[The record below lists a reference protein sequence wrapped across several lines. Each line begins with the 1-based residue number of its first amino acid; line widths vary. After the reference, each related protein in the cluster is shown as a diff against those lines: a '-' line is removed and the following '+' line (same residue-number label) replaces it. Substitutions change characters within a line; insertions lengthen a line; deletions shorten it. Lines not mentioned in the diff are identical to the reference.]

1 MTLRIR
7 PAEVGDA
14 RQLLALVHDHASFER
29 AEASLTRDDLTRL
42 LAGPAPVQ
50 LTVAEDRG
58 VLLGYSAVTLDYALW
73 RGRYWAH
80 LDCLFVRAADR
91 NRGTG
96 KRLLAHAFAQ
106 ALAAGADRLEWQ
118 TPDWNEA
125 AIRFYCREG
134 AACHTRK
141 RFHLQQASAA
151 DHAGQ

>member
-1 MTLRIR
+1 VTLRIR
-7 PAEVGDA
+7 PAQVGDA

-29 AEASLTRDDLTRL
+29 AEASLTLDDLTRL

-134 AACHTRK
+134 AACQTRK